1 MAVNLI
7 RTVAA
12 VISDNSRVD
21 KAPMQDMLSEI
32 IAAINDVDPLLT
44 PSYPNRDAAEVA
56 AFSLPSAVNR
66 IIVQEGDATVTRSRT
81 AFADDPLYST
91 GARWGVVQRQNMA
104 AIRNALTATAPIP
117 LANIGSS
124 ANEIT
129 GTVAGSHLS
138 LGVSVVGDGS
148 EAVLV
153 PVQTN
158 TAASPTI
165 AIDNDNARSVRRID
179 GSDLPAGALIVGQP
193 YIIRR
198 TAGQYRIVRGD
209 VTSVEVATIRSEL
222 APVQST
228 IIASSS
234 PSQRDI
240 RGILRPNTFIAITD
254 AVITGSPFSAFNPVS
269 GSLSVLPISGGVKH
283 EWREPN
289 GRIWTNYHQNGAWTG
304 WALQLNKAAVDGSI
318 SAQSLRIGKVER
330 FKSILEAIS
339 ATDTIVVGQI
349 ADMSGLSSTS
359 SSGAAVMV
367 LTGTAFLNGGML
379 RRVQFF
385 STAGAARVAAV
396 TTWSAD
402 GEGRRLYARKMS
414 RCSRVSMILR
424 FPYRSPL
431 AERWALPALPHRLAS
446 IPHRLA
452 SQSCF
457 LMMSRLVS

>member
-1 MAVNLI
+1 M
-7 RTVAA
+7 T
-12 VISDNSRVD
+12 
-21 KAPMQDMLSEI
+21 
-32 IAAINDVDPLLT
+32 
-44 PSYPNRDAAEVA
+44 
-56 AFSLPSAVNR
+56 
-66 IIVQEGDATVTRSRT
+66 
-81 AFADDPLYST
+81 LYKN
-91 GARWGVVQRQNMA
+91 Q
-104 AIRNALTATAPIP
+104 
-117 LANIGSS
+117 
-124 ANEIT
+124 
-129 GTVAGSHLS
+129 
-138 LGVSVVGDGS
+138 SV
-148 EAVLV
+148 
-153 PVQTN
+153 
-158 TAASPTI
+158 
-165 AIDNDNARSVRRID
+165 ID

-198 TAGQYRIVRGD
+198 TAGQYRVVRGD

-304 WALQLNKAAVDGSI
+304 WALQLNKAAVDRSI
-318 SAQSLRIGKVER
+318 SAQSLRIGKVEQ

-402 GEGRRLYARKMS
+402 GEGRRLYASQDVTVQRGFNDIAVSLPIPAGGTVGITSMAAS
-414 RCSRVSMILR
+414 IGINSSSPGVPIVFSDDVTAGILMDRRPRRVSV
-424 FPYRSPL
+424 
-431 AERWALPALPHRLAS
+431 
-446 IPHRLA
+446 
-452 SQSCF
+452 SCF
-457 LMMSRLVS
+457 LLMWSENSLAFRPVVVAAADQPRP